1 MGNHK
6 ENTRDD
12 NETSNTKRSC
22 GCCDWIL
29 NEVVRGFFMFLLKLL
44 GSNRWGEHGHS
55 VLGTGGSQGLRQVTG
70 SAGAWCWFVLQKTG
84 QSHCS
89 GEGPSHH
96 RLEAPSR
103 PVNMLP
109 SGLPRDGPMLLPRP
123 VHACGGGT

>member
-44 GSNRWGEHGHS
+44 GSNR
-55 VLGTGGSQGLRQVTG
+55 
-70 SAGAWCWFVLQKTG
+70 
-84 QSHCS
+84 
-89 GEGPSHH
+89 
-96 RLEAPSR
+96 
-103 PVNMLP
+103 
-109 SGLPRDGPMLLPRP
+109 
-123 VHACGGGT
+123 